1 MYAGS
6 PLGLASGHFSAQ
18 TARRDSEA
26 GQDLDG
32 PASQI
37 LIIENRGGGFM
48 TELARVQYGFYII
61 ILGLGAVLIALF
73 AALYRWPSASDVTT
87 VVSSVGA
94 IIGPIVGA
102 FFGLH
107 IGAAGKEKAEQDRDK
122 AIKKVEALMSAIEP
136 AQFDK
141 LRSSTAD
148 LFSS

>member
-1 MYAGS
+1 
-6 PLGLASGHFSAQ
+6 
-18 TARRDSEA
+18 
-26 GQDLDG
+26 
-32 PASQI
+32 
-37 LIIENRGGGFM
+37 M
-48 TELARVQYGFYII
+48 TELGRVQYGFYII

-73 AALYRWPSASDVTT
+73 AALYKWSSASDVTT

-107 IGAAGKEKAEQDRDK
+107 IGAAVKEKAEQDRDK